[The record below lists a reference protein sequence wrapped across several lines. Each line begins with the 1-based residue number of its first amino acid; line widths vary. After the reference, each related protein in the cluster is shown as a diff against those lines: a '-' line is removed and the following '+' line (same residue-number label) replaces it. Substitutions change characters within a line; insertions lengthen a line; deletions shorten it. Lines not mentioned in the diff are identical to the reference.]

1 MALTAEEKKERKA
14 AANRAYAAKKKAA
27 ALEAAKTPV
36 AKKDPVSKKVKAPIA
51 KKAAAK
57 PAPVAKKAKAPS
69 KNIDVIADFLKVG
82 DTASIKSKSKTNLGD
97 MVDARVI
104 KIYACSRTGKDY
116 VRLKADGHTYHKRLD
131 AFTPVE
137 AK

>member
-14 AANRAYAAKKKAA
+14 AANRAYSAKKKAA

-36 AKKDPVSKKVKAPIA
+36 AKKAQA
-51 KKAAAK
+51 K
-57 PAPVAKKAKAPS
+57 APVAKKAKAPS

-82 DTASIKSKSKTNLGD
+82 DTASIKSKAKSNLGD
-97 MVDARVI
+97 MIDARVV

-116 VRLKADGHTYHKRLD
+116 VRLRADGHTYHKRLD
-131 AFTPVE
+131 AFAPVE
-137 AK
+137 AE

>member
-1 MALTAEEKKERKA
+1 MAKTAEEKKEAKR
-14 AANRAYAAKKKAA
+14 AANARYAAKKKAA
-27 ALEAAKTPV
+27 ALAAAKTPV
-36 AKKDPVSKKVKAPIA
+36 AKKAKAPVA

-57 PAPVAKKAKAPS
+57 KAPVAKKAKAPS

-82 DTASIKSKSKTNLGD
+82 DTASIKSKAKSNLGD
-97 MVDARVI
+97 LIDARVV

-131 AFTPVE
+131 AFAPVE
-137 AK
+137 AE

>member
-36 AKKDPVSKKVKAPIA
+36 AKN
-51 KKAAAK
+51 
-57 PAPVAKKAKAPS
+57 AKAPS

-82 DTASIKSKSKTNLGD
+82 DTASIKSKAKSNLGN
-97 MVDARVI
+97 MIDARVV

-131 AFTPVE
+131 AFAPHSE
-137 AK
+137 RYLQK

>member
-36 AKKDPVSKKVKAPIA
+36 AKKAPAKA
-51 KKAAAK
+51 K
-57 PAPVAKKAKAPS
+57 APVAKKAKAPS

-82 DTASIKSKSKTNLGD
+82 DTASIRSKAKSNLGD
-97 MVDARVI
+97 LIDARVV

-116 VRLKADGHTYHKRLD
+116 VRLRADGHTYHKRLD
-131 AFTPVE
+131 AFAPVE
-137 AK
+137 AE